1 MLGLLGKI
9 LTFEKYSEK
18 HNKLLGLLKQLREIE
33 EQSYV
38 LIDCRNDVQTDLIL
52 SRNRFNPENKEAASF
67 GKKIEKIENMM
78 DNLDKERREIYSK
91 LNKLRTST
99 GLDYS
104 HVNRKLLDLTGGNF
118 DDKDKVHL
126 ASYVFRTM
134 SRKSGEDY
142 VKGSE
147 FILTLV
153 NTGKFEWSQA
163 QELLDGMHNKGVIYE
178 VRNDIF
184 RLVEHSS
191 SRKLSDFC

>member
-1 MLGLLGKI
+1 M
-9 LTFEKYSEK
+9 TFEKYSEK

-52 SRNRFNPENKEAASF
+52 SRSGFNPENKQAASF

-91 LNKLRTST
+91 LNKLRASA

-104 HVNRKLLDLTGGNF
+104 NVNRKLMDLTGGNF
-118 DDKDKVHL
+118 GGKDRVHL
-126 ASYVFRTM
+126 ANYVFRTM
-134 SRKSGEDY
+134 SRKSVCKCPVGEDC

-153 NTGKFEWSQA
+153 NTGKFEWS
-163 QELLDGMHNKGVIYE
+163 
-178 VRNDIF
+178 
-184 RLVEHSS
+184 
-191 SRKLSDFC
+191 